1 MRVKS
6 TIWVS
11 AYLRRCAAEG
21 IFAVVARRG
30 EESAGAIFIKLV
42 TDGARTRLFAP
53 APQML
58 VGDAPDER
66 RFVAAREG
74 SEMEEAEADRIIAKE
89 IDFDPD
95 LWVIAVEDPQGRHF
109 LGDALVVA

>member
-1 MRVKS
+1 MRVRS
-6 TIWVS
+6 AIWVS
-11 AYLRRCAAEG
+11 AYLRRCAAAG

-42 TDGARTRLFAP
+42 SDAARTRLFAP
-53 APQML
+53 APQM
-58 VGDAPDER
+58 VIEDAPDER
-66 RFVAAREG
+66 RFVAARDG
-74 SEMEEAEADRIIAKE
+74 SEMDEAEADRIIARE

-109 LGDALVVA
+109 LDHSLVGG